1 MLSGVFTMIFAMR
14 FTMIFAI
21 IFDKIFNIKKSC
33 IFVRNVL

>member
-1 MLSGVFTMIFAMR
+1 MLSGVFTMILAMR